1 MHPQEFGAAHSLH
14 SSTIDGQWWVFSV
27 AFPEVNH
34 NLLCFADIQQEVVVS
49 APRGQKV
56 DLLPVVGLI
65 VLGDETH
72 QSCVVRKLHH
82 VIGTE
87 GCCAVVSQ
95 QGEEQ
100 GTEHTALRGPCAEC
114 DAARDVVHNR
124 SPDSISTKHY
134 SVHPSKVR
142 YVVWGECKTTGYIT
156 VTVISPDISIF
167 P

>member
-1 MHPQEFGAAHSLH
+1 MHPQEFGAAHTLH

-82 VIGTE
+82 VIGAV

-95 QGEEQ
+95 QGVEQ

-114 DAARDVVHNR
+114 DAARDVVA
-124 SPDSISTKHY
+124 DSYCLGSLTEK
-134 SVHPSKVR
+134 VQHPIAKGGVEPQLVQFTDELLWDYCIKS
-142 YVVWGECKTTGYIT
+142 
-156 VTVISPDISIF
+156 
-167 P
+167 

>member
-1 MHPQEFGAAHSLH
+1 MCTPRNLVLLTRSTAAPSMVSGGCSVWLFLKSTTISFVLLTFSRRLLSL
-14 SSTIDGQWWVFSV
+14 
-27 AFPEVNH
+27 
-34 NLLCFADIQQEVVVS
+34 
-49 APRGQKV
+49 QKV

-82 VIGTE
+82 VIGAV

-114 DAARDVVHNR
+114 DAARDVVA
-124 SPDSISTKHY
+124 DSYCLGSLTE
-134 SVHPSKVR
+134 KVQ
-142 YVVWGECKTTGYIT
+142 YPIAKGGVEPQLVQFTDELLWDYGVK
-156 VTVISPDISIF
+156 S
-167 P
+167 

>member
-82 VIGTE
+82 VIGTV

-100 GTEHTALRGPCAEC
+100 GTEHTALWGPCAEC
-114 DAARDVVHNR
+114 DAARGVVA
-124 SPDSISTKHY
+124 DSYCLWPLTEEVQNPIAKGLF
-134 SVHPSKVR
+134 SK
-142 YVVWGECKTTGYIT
+142 G
-156 VTVISPDISIF
+156 
-167 P
+167 